1 MRMEHWTRRP
11 LERTSRASEWRA
23 GVGQVSTEVAVES
36 LAAREA
42 ALSEVEEEGSSG
54 DRRVWRAVR
63 GGD

>member
-1 MRMEHWTRRP
+1 MGE
-11 LERTSRASEWRA
+11 
-23 GVGQVSTEVAVES
+23 VSTEVAVES

-54 DRRVWRAVR
+54 DRRAWRAVR